1 MKNMTLIATIIAT
14 SLFVQPVI
22 AHELGDHLPKKGQP
36 TAVQLQFGG
45 DIAVTKDNFI
55 AAESDKYFFE
65 QQQKSGINHF
75 THDRVLLTMDTQ
87 TVVRQNRDTLYSK
100 SIWDTQG
107 GLTFTLPVLDSYQ
120 SLQVIDENHR
130 TVAVLYAQQGKNQ
143 ITVTPDMLSHGQ
155 HVWVVARTQVA
166 SDTAAAIAEG
176 NRKQDLIKADASSA
190 TLYQA
195 KGFNQY
201 QREQVRLSLENDVLS
216 LDFTK
221 AMGAPEG
228 KPIVAA
234 QNVEPRQITQFHAR
248 GLTAMGFGGLPSE
261 HAYYKVLLAENR
273 DGQCQKMNFDA
284 PPLQDNGFFSITT
297 YGEDAYVHTDNFAL
311 SSRQGELEANTDG
324 SYTVHFNCGDNAI
337 NNIDVEPNWTGILR
351 MYKPVSEAEIVDY
364 AKGVA
369 LPH

>member
-1 MKNMTLIATIIAT
+1 MKNLTIIAT
-14 SLFVQPVI
+14 MIATALCVQPAM

-45 DIAVTKDNFI
+45 DKEVNKDNFI

-75 THDRVLLTMDTQ
+75 THDRVLLTMETQ

-107 GLTFTLPVLDSYQ
+107 GVTFTLPILQSYQ

-130 TVAVLYAQQGKNQ
+130 TVAVLYAQAGKNQ
-143 ITVTPDMLSHGQ
+143 ITITPDMLSYGQ
-155 HVWVVARTQVA
+155 HVWVIARTQVA
-166 SDTAAAIAEG
+166 SDTPAAIAEG

-190 TLYQA
+190 NRYQA

-201 QREQVRLSLENDVLS
+201 QREQVRLDLEKQVMA
-216 LDFTK
+216 LDFTQ

-228 KPIVAA
+228 KPLHAK
-234 QNVEPRQITQFHAR
+234 QNVRARKVTHFHAL

-261 HAYYKVLLAENR
+261 HAFYKVLLADNR
-273 DGQCQKMNFDA
+273 TGQCQVMNFDA
-284 PPLQDNGFFSITT
+284 PPLQANGFFSITT
-297 YGEDAYVHTDNFAL
+297 YGQDAYVHTNNFAL
-311 SSRQGELEANTDG
+311 SSRQGELTANEDG

-337 NNIDVEPNWTGILR
+337 NNIDVEANWTGILR
-351 MYKPVSEAEIVDY
+351 MYKPIDEQQIVDY
-364 AKGVA
+364 ADGVM